1 MSKHRLPVALCLL
14 AATAFAQNGSGIAA
28 VDSAQVARTAWAAGV
43 RALRANDLATARREV
58 EHAASAWPSQQAYV
72 WGRAVMA
79 ARAGDTTAVRVALE
93 DYAKLGLGRDLRS
106 DSVFAAFRAFPWFAD
121 VAREHDA
128 NRAVV
133 ANSTIRTTIAD
144 STFWPEGVDYD
155 AHTKRFY
162 VASIRHRTITEIL
175 RTGRTRELWPVNQR
189 NRGAVMGVRVDPR
202 GGVLW
207 ATMAGLPQME
217 GFVPSD
223 SGIAAL
229 VRVNIRSGAIERQW
243 NLPGGT
249 KHVPGDLAIGPRGD
263 VFVTDSDQ
271 PVLYRLRIAAD
282 TLESVTSPLFRS
294 LQGMAP
300 SPDGRWLFLADY
312 SHGLLRVDLAT
323 HAVTRVADAPNS
335 TALGCDGI
343 VWYRGSIIA
352 VQNGVV
358 PARVMRFHLDARGER
373 VTRAELLDRNWPI
386 ADEPTI
392 GTLAGDTFVYVAD
405 SQWEKYS
412 DDGKRKAE
420 VKLTSPVLLSIDLRN
435 R

>member
-1 MSKHRLPVALCLL
+1 
-14 AATAFAQNGSGIAA
+14 
-28 VDSAQVARTAWAAGV
+28 VARTAWAAGV

-58 EHAASAWPSQQAYV
+58 EHAASAWPTQQAYV

-79 ARAGDTTAVRVALE
+79 ARVGDANAVRTALE
-93 DYAKLGLGRDLRS
+93 DYAKLGLGRDLHD
-106 DSVFAAFRAFPWFAD
+106 DSTFAAYRDMPWFPE
-121 VAREHDA
+121 VARAHDA

-133 ANSTIRTTIAD
+133 ANSTVRSTLAD

-155 AHTKRFY
+155 PHSKRFY
-162 VASIRHRTITEIL
+162 VASIRHRTIAEIARSGL
-175 RTGRTRELWPVNQR
+175 SREVWPRNQPGT
-189 NRGAVMGVRVDPR
+189 GAVMGVRVDPR

-223 SGIAAL
+223 TGIAAL
-229 VRVNIRSGAIERQW
+229 VRVSIRSGLIERRW
-243 NLPGGT
+243 DLPAGI

-271 PVLYRLRIAAD
+271 PVLYRLRIASD
-282 TLESVTSPLFRS
+282 TLERLTSPLFRS

-300 SPDGRWLFLADY
+300 SPDGRYLFLADY
-312 SHGLLRVDLAT
+312 SHGLLRVDLASN
-323 HAVTRVADAPNS
+323 AVTRIVDAPNS

-343 VWYRGSIIA
+343 VWYRGSLIA

-358 PARVMRFHLDARGER
+358 PARVMRFHLDERGER
-373 VTRAELLDRNWPI
+373 ITKAELFDRNWEI

-392 GTLAGDTFVYVAD
+392 GTIAKDTYVYVAN
-405 SQWEKYS
+405 SQWEKHT
-412 DDGKRKAE
+412 DDGKRTTGA
-420 VKLTSPVLLSIDLRN
+420 KLTPPVLLSIPLKN